1 MKIAVIGTNG
11 LLSDCIGRYC
21 NKNNYQ
27 LNMYGLTK
35 PEGHA
40 YNSYHPINLINEDL
54 NYIELLESDMI
65 FYAAG
70 AGIQSN
76 IKENAEIIYNLNV
89 TVPVKICNNL
99 KLNGYTGAF
108 VSFGSYFEIGE
119 NQENHCFTENELL
132 QSQRKVVND
141 YSVSKRMFSRFISS
155 AEIPFKTWH
164 FILPTIYG
172 EKEAP
177 HRLIP
182 YTIHAL
188 KTNSSIAFTS
198 GEQVRQYI
206 YIDEVVD
213 IIFKAFTAN
222 ITSGLYNISGSET
235 LTVKELVSSLFAV
248 FNRLLPDSVFG
259 KTERTDTGMK
269 NLQLNGQKLQQAIGY
284 QPKIKITDVYD
295 RY

>member
-27 LNMYGLTK
+27 LTMYGLTK

-40 YNSYHPINLINEDL
+40 YNSYNPVNLINEEL
-54 NYIELLESDMI
+54 NYNELIQSELI
-65 FYAAG
+65 VYAAG

-76 IKENAEIIYNLNV
+76 LKENAALIYTLNV
-89 TVPVKICNNL
+89 TVPVKICNDL
-99 KLNGYTGAF
+99 KSNGYTGAF

-119 NQENHCFTENELL
+119 NQENHCFTEIELL

-141 YSVSKRMFSRFISS
+141 YSVSKRMFSRFIGS
-155 AEIPFKTWH
+155 AEMPFKTWH

-206 YIDEVVD
+206 YIDEVAD
-213 IIFKAFTAN
+213 IIFKAYTAN
-222 ITSGLYNISGSET
+222 ISSGLYNISGTET
-235 LTVKELVSSLFAV
+235 LTVKELVTSLFAV
-248 FNRLLPDSVFG
+248 YNRLLPDSVFG
-259 KTERTDTGMK
+259 KAERTDTGMK
-269 NLQLNGQKLQQAIGY
+269 NLQLNGQELQQAIGY
-284 QPKIKITDVYD
+284 QPKIKINDVHD

>member
-11 LLSDCIGRYC
+11 LLSDSIGRYC
-21 NKNNYQ
+21 NKYNYH
-27 LNMYGLTK
+27 LAMYGLTK

-40 YNSYHPINLINEDL
+40 YNSFNPANLIYEELDYNEL
-54 NYIELLESDMI
+54 MHSELI
-65 FYAAG
+65 VYAAG
-70 AGIQSN
+70 SGIQSHL
-76 IKENAEIIYNLNV
+76 KENAALIYTLNV
-89 TVPVKICNNL
+89 TVPVKICNDL
-99 KLNGYTGAF
+99 KSNGYTGVF

-119 NQENHCFTENELL
+119 NMENYFFTEIELL

-155 AEIPFKTWH
+155 VGMPFKTWH

-177 HRLIP
+177 NRLIP

-188 KTNSSIAFTS
+188 KTNSNFSYTS
-198 GEQVRQYI
+198 GEQIRQYI
-206 YIDEVVD
+206 YVDEVAD
-213 IIFKAFTAN
+213 IIFKAFDAN
-222 ITSGLYNISGSET
+222 ISSGLYNISGTET
-235 LTVKELVSSLFAV
+235 MTVKELISLLFALH
-248 FNRLLPDSVFG
+248 NRTLPETVFG

-269 NLQLNGQKLQQAIGY
+269 NLQLNGQKLKQAIAY
-284 QPKIKITDVYD
+284 QSKIKITDVYD